1 MLKQAGIA
9 LSLIALLSISS
20 MAKNNGQTQSTNG
33 QVQTQ
38 PSTQTTVD
46 TSSSEFSSGL
56 IFMAEEEKVARD
68 VYLYLSEYWGSRIF
82 SNIASSEQTHMDT
95 VEELLNTYSLPVPS
109 TMDSRGVFE
118 NSELQELYDSLIA
131 KGQQSLVDALEVGV
145 LIEETDIIDLNEL
158 LEENPP
164 SDVATAYN
172 NLLDGSYSHL
182 DSFNKQLSNN

>member
-1 MLKQAGIA
+1 
-9 LSLIALLSISS
+9 
-20 MAKNNGQTQSTNG
+20 
-33 QVQTQ
+33 
-38 PSTQTTVD
+38 
-46 TSSSEFSSGL
+46 
-56 IFMAEEEKVARD
+56 MAEEEKVARD

-82 SNIASSEQTHMDT
+82 SNIASSEQTYMDT